1 MSNKQSS
8 VDFYAE
14 QSLNLFNLFQQGQ
27 ISINEFRTKMYEV
40 EIQSTKMHKEEMIEF
55 GNDLLAQNDTTYIA
69 MPNLSEQY
77 YNQLFGGN
85 K

>member
-1 MSNKQSS
+1 MSNYKQSS
-8 VDFYAE
+8 VE
-14 QSLNLFNLFQQGQ
+14 QFAIALYEKGLLIGNGDWMQDILN
-27 ISINEFRTKMYEV
+27 EYKA
-40 EIQSTKMHKEEMIEF
+40 MHKEEMIEF